1 MGKEIILEK
10 VIKCGAA
17 AVIRMEQPEK
27 LLKVVETIYSG
38 GLNIIEI
45 TMTVPNA
52 LKVIEAVAKEVNDD
66 VVIGVGS
73 VLDKKM
79 TQNAIDAGA
88 KFVVSPILKIEIIE
102 TGHQNNLP
110 VFPGAFTPT
119 EIQTAYEWGADIVKV
134 FPADVVGMKYF
145 KSIKAP
151 LPHLRLMPTGGVS
164 LTNAGEWLL
173 NGAVAVGIG
182 SALLDNEAIKNE
194 NYAKLKENASILME
208 NISEARTKLK

>member
-1 MGKEIILEK
+1 MSKELILEK
-10 VIKCGAA
+10 IINCGAA
-17 AVIRMEQPEK
+17 AVIRMKEPDK
-27 LLKVVETIYSG
+27 LLKVVEAIYSG
-38 GLNIIEI
+38 GLSIIEI

-52 LKVIEAVAKEVNDD
+52 LKVIESVVKEVNDD
-66 VVIGVGS
+66 VVVGVGS
-73 VLDKKM
+73 VINKEM

-88 KFVVSPILKIEIIE
+88 QFVVSPILKKEIIE
-102 TGHQNNLP
+102 TGHQNGLP

-151 LPHLRLMPTGGVS
+151 LPHLKLMPTGGVT

-173 NGAVAVGIG
+173 HGAEAVGIG
-182 SALLDNEAIKNE
+182 SALLDSDAIKNE
-194 NYAKLKENASILME
+194 NYAKLKSNAEILMSS
-208 NISEARTKLK
+208 IGEACSK

>member
-1 MGKEIILEK
+1 MGKEIIVEK
-10 VIKCGAA
+10 IISCGAA
-17 AVIRMEQPEK
+17 AVIRMKEVDK
-27 LLKVVETIYSG
+27 LLKVVDAIYSG
-38 GLNIIEI
+38 GLNVIEI

-52 LKVIEAVAKEVNDD
+52 IQVIESVVKEVNND
-66 VVIGVGS
+66 VIVGVGS
-73 VLDKKM
+73 VLNKEM

-88 KFVVSPILKIEIIE
+88 KFVVSPILKREIIDV
-102 TGHQNNLP
+102 THQNKLP

-151 LPHLRLMPTGGVS
+151 LPHLKLMPTGGVTIS
-164 LTNAGEWLL
+164 NAGEWLR

-182 SALLDNEAIKNE
+182 SALLDKNAIMNGD
-194 NYAKLKENASILME
+194 YSKLKENAEILMHS
-208 NISEARTKLK
+208 IKQARSK